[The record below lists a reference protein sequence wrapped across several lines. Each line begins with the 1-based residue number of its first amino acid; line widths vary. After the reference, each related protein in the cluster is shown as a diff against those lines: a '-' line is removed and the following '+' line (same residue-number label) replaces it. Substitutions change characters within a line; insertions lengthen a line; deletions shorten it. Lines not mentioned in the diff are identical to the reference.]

1 MEFFTENVANASI
14 LAIVVSIVGLGFTWY
29 QRSWVL
35 QQDEGNEDMKRI
47 AGAIQRGAQAFLSR
61 EYRAVSIF
69 VVLVAIVLFLL
80 SGVEDANLSSWTA
93 VAFLS
98 GAIASGIAGYVGMY
112 IAVRA
117 NVRTTQASSISLNQ
131 GLRVAFASGTVMG
144 TMVVSLALLGV
155 SILFVIISDQLPPA
169 EAASALAG
177 FGFGGTSIAI
187 FARVGG
193 GIFTKAADV
202 GADLV
207 GKTEAGIPEDD
218 PRNPATIADNVGD
231 NVGDVAGMGSD
242 LFESYA
248 SSIIAAIT
256 LAVAGGGI
264 AAEQSTAAQVFP
276 ILVAAVGILIGMGA
290 TYLVS
295 TKEGATQED
304 LLWSLRRGVYSAS
317 GATAVA
323 VIVIALLLELDGG
336 VIVATISGLVGGVL
350 IGYFTE
356 YFTADTYG
364 PTKSLAESAEG
375 GAGIVI
381 IRGLAV
387 GMFSTLAPVII
398 IMLVTLIAVSST
410 GLYGVAVA
418 AVGMLSTLG
427 ITLATD
433 AYGPVA
439 DNAGGIAE
447 MSDLPDSVRE
457 RTDALDSLGNT
468 TAATG
473 KGFAIG
479 SAAMTALALTA
490 AFATSITG
498 GGDEFVV
505 VVTDAKFVTGL
516 FLGAL
521 LPYIF
526 SALTMLAV
534 GKAAQEIVEEVRR
547 QFKEIPGIMEGDTDP
562 DYERCVGIST
572 DSAIREMLLPGIIAV
587 AVPVGLAVLTLLGD
601 DNGLSEFVGSETM
614 VGVLLGSLVS
624 AFMLAVMMAN
634 AGGAWDNAKKY
645 IEAGN
650 FGGKGSDAHKAA
662 VVGDTVGD
670 PFKDTSGPSLNILLK
685 LLAIVSLVMAPLVAT
700 TADVEDAMTETPAA
714 ETAEAPGTI
723 AEIASENDDLSTLV
737 DLLAA
742 ADLVETV
749 DGDET
754 FTVFAPTN
762 DAFDA
767 LLEANELTV
776 DELTADTDALTE
788 TLQRHLV
795 EGAVLAEAVVELDGE
810 TVTTVGGDELA
821 VTVDGDVVMIGSA
834 TVVTTDVE
842 AANGVIHIID
852 TVLTAPEDNE

>member
-1 MEFFTENVANASI
+1 MDLFTENASNAAI
-14 LAIVVSIVGLGFTWY
+14 LAVVVSFIGLAFAWY
-29 QRSWVL
+29 QRTWVL
-35 QQDEGNEDMKRI
+35 SQDEGNETMRRI
-47 AGAIQRGAQAFLSR
+47 ASAIQRGAQAFLSR
-61 EYRAVSIF
+61 EYRAVSVF
-69 VVLVAIVLFLL
+69 VALVAIVLVLL
-80 SGVEDANLSSWTA
+80 SQIDGSGMSIWTA
-93 VAFLS
+93 IAFLS
-98 GAIASGIAGYVGMY
+98 GALASGVAGYAGMY

-117 NVRTTQASSISLNQ
+117 NVRTTHAASQSLNR

-155 SILFVIISDQLPPA
+155 GILFIVIFNQIEDPNS
-169 EAASALAG
+169 AASALAG

-256 LAVAGGGI
+256 LATLVGGGI
-264 AAEQSTAAQVFP
+264 VTSSAEIGASASIAAQAFP
-276 ILVAAVGILIGMGA
+276 LMVAAVGMIVSIGS
-290 TYLVS
+290 TYLVQ
-295 TKEGATQED
+295 TKEDATQED
-304 LLWSLRRGVYSAS
+304 LLWSLRKGIYSAS
-317 GATAVA
+317 ALMAVA
-323 VIVIALLLELDGG
+323 VVLIALLLDMGTG

-356 YFTADTYG
+356 YFTADAYA
-364 PTKSLAESAEG
+364 PTKSLAESAQG
-375 GAGIVI
+375 GTGIVI
-381 IRGLAV
+381 IRGMAI
-387 GMFSTLAPVII
+387 GMFSTIAPVLIV
-398 IMLVTLIAVSST
+398 MAVTLIAVSAT

-447 MSDLPDSVRE
+447 MSEMGEEVRK

-479 SAAMTALALTA
+479 SAAMTALALIA
-490 AFATSITG
+490 AFVTAVQ
-498 GGDEFVV
+498 GDSVV
-505 VVTDAKFVTGL
+505 TTTFAAVVTDPKFVSGL
-516 FLGAL
+516 FLGAV

-534 GKAAQEIVEEVRR
+534 GSAAQAIVLEVRR
-547 QFKEIPGIMEGDTDP
+547 QFKEIPGIMEGTSEP
-562 DYERCVGIST
+562 DYEQCVGIST
-572 DSAIREMLLPGIIAV
+572 DSALRQMILPGVIAV
-587 AVPVGLAVLTLLGD
+587 AVPVLIAVLTIIGQGNVIGD
-601 DNGLSEFVGSETM
+601 YVGSETL

-650 FGGKGSDAHKAA
+650 YGGKGSEAHKAA

-685 LLAIVSLVMAPLVAT
+685 LLAIVSLVLAP
-700 TADVEDAMTETPAA
+700 M
-714 ETAEAPGTI
+714 
-723 AEIASENDDLSTLV
+723 IASALNDV
-737 DLLAA
+737 DDAA
-742 ADLVETV
+742 AS
-749 DGDET
+749 GDQPAIES
-754 FTVFAPTN
+754 VI
-762 DAFDA
+762 DD
-767 LLEANELTV
+767 EV
-776 DELTADTDALTE
+776 DELEEVDDA
-788 TLQRHLV
+788 
-795 EGAVLAEAVVELDGE
+795 
-810 TVTTVGGDELA
+810 
-821 VTVDGDVVMIGSA
+821 SA
-834 TVVTTDVE
+834 TTDEE
-842 AANGVIHIID
+842 AEEADADEEADDADAEEAENGEGDNDETDDAND
-852 TVLTAPEDNE
+852 EE